1 MAQRGMTDYNVSL
14 SAGVPQSLNV
24 DGDYFH
30 CKEAPNAA
38 GVLVR
43 FDESKQSN
51 YKQGV
56 GARVYYNRVELS
68 SVASQDVVV
77 ALGFGH
83 VADARANVNAN
94 ITTNITPGNLFDD
107 GGDVEIAA
115 ETTEQ
120 LLAAD
125 ADRLYALIK
134 NVSSNTITVRVGS
147 ATVDA
152 ESGVPLE
159 PGETLPIAQ
168 RAAIYAHNPD
178 ADDPITINALAVKV
192 S

>member
-24 DGDYFH
+24 DGDFFH
-30 CKEAPNAA
+30 AKEVPNAA

-43 FDESKQSN
+43 FDESKQSK

-56 GARVYYNRVELS
+56 GARVYYSRVTLE
-68 SVASQDVVV
+68 SVASQDIVV

-83 VADARANVNAN
+83 VADARASVSAN
-94 ITTNITPGNLFDD
+94 ITANVTPGNLFDD
-107 GGDVEIAA
+107 GGDVAIAA
-115 ETTEQ
+115 TATEQ

-125 ADRLYALIK
+125 PDRLYALIK
-134 NVSSNTITVRVGS
+134 NPSTSTVTVRLGS
-147 ATVDA
+147 AAVAAGTGIPV
-152 ESGVPLE
+152 E
-159 PGETLPIAQ
+159 PGETLPVAQ
-168 RAAIYAHNPD
+168 RAAIYAYNPG
-178 ADDPITINALAVKV
+178 AGSVTLSASAVKV